1 MDYKSKKLL
10 KGIVLIASFY
20 ISNDIVGGADGLN
33 KLEKQTCIFLSFLY
47 ADLALLISNIVVII
61 IGITMLYCFIS
72 GLYRITTYR
81 LYIPEFESKD

>member
-1 MDYKSKKLL
+1 MEYKTKKLL
-10 KGIVLIASFY
+10 KGIALIASFY
-20 ISNDIVGGADGLN
+20 ISNDIIGGADGLN

-72 GLYRITTYR
+72 GLYRITTYH
-81 LYIPEFESKD
+81 LYIPEFESYD